1 LVNSAE
7 NPYVL
12 KNIQLSQV
20 ERASPEVG
28 RSKPSSYQTTLSP
41 RRGPFT
47 GRKVSGFLS
56 TAQENGLGVS
66 NPKYAFA

>member
-1 LVNSAE
+1 VRALGE
-7 NPYVL
+7 TFFLTNPFL
-12 KNIQLSQV
+12 I
-20 ERASPEVG
+20 
-28 RSKPSSYQTTLSP
+28 KPSTYQAFFLSNYISP